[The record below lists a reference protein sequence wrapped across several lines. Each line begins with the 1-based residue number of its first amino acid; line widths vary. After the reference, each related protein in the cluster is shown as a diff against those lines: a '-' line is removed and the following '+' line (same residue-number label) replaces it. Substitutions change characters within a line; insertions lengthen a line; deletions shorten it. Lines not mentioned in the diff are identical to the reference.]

1 MKQGHN
7 VQQSILYLQ
16 LELIKNGGRNHIMYK
31 HTLCFIKR
39 NEEILMLNRKYDPV
53 KGLWNGVGGKI
64 EKGETPLENVIR
76 EIKEETNI
84 KVTHDQIQF
93 KGIIK
98 WEDSSYSGGMYVYL
112 VELLHEFIYHTPKKV
127 SEGILDW
134 KEISWILSDYN
145 YGVGEMIPKF
155 LVEVLHNEFIL
166 EHNFILSNHKLIN
179 YRNQKLVKQDR
190 LLTSLYNTIRL

>member
-1 MKQGHN
+1 M
-7 VQQSILYLQ
+7 QQSILYLQ

>member
-1 MKQGHN
+1 
-7 VQQSILYLQ
+7 
-16 LELIKNGGRNHIMYK
+16 MYK

-39 NEEILMLNRKYDPV
+39 NEEILMLNREYDPV

-64 EKGETPLENVIR
+64 EKGET
-76 EIKEETNI
+76 NI
-84 KVTHDQIQF
+84 DVEQNQIQF

-112 VELLHEFIYHTPKKV
+112 VELLNEFTYHTPKKV

-134 KEISWILSDYN
+134 KEVSWILSDYN

-155 LVEVLHNEFIL
+155 LTEVLYNELIL
-166 EHNFILSNHKLIN
+166 EHSCVLSNHKLVDYEN
-179 YRNQKLVKQDR
+179 KELAR
-190 LLTSLYNTIRL
+190 LSKPAQPNRFNT

>member
-1 MKQGHN
+1 M
-7 VQQSILYLQ
+7 
-16 LELIKNGGRNHIMYK
+16 EWCR
-31 HTLCFIKR
+31 
-39 NEEILMLNRKYDPV
+39 RKDR
-53 KGLWNGVGGKI
+53 
-64 EKGETPLENVIR
+64 KGETPLENAIR

-98 WEDSSYSGGMYVYL
+98 WEDSSYSGGMYIYL
-112 VELLHEFIYHTPKKV
+112 VELLHEFIYHTQKV

-155 LVEVLHNEFIL
+155 LVEVLYNELIL
-166 EHNFILSNHKLIN
+166 EHNFVLSNHKLIN

>member
-1 MKQGHN
+1 
-7 VQQSILYLQ
+7 
-16 LELIKNGGRNHIMYK
+16 MYK

-39 NEEILMLNRKYDPV
+39 NEEILMLNREYDTV

-64 EKGETPLENVIR
+64 EKGETPLENAIR

-84 KVTHDQIQF
+84 EVTHDQIQF

-98 WEDSSYSGGMYVYL
+98 WEYSSYSGGMYLYL
-112 VELLHEFIYHTPKKV
+112 IELLNEFTYQTPKKV

-155 LVEVLHNEFIL
+155 LVEVLHNELIL
-166 EHNFILSNHKLIN
+166 EHNFVLSNHKLID
-179 YRNQKLVKQDR
+179 YRNEELAKQDR
-190 LLTSLYNTIRL
+190 LLTSLYNTI

>member
-1 MKQGHN
+1 MN
-7 VQQSILYLQ
+7 LYITLQ
-16 LELIKNGGRNHIMYK
+16 
-31 HTLCFIKR
+31 
-39 NEEILMLNRKYDPV
+39 
-53 KGLWNGVGGKI
+53 
-64 EKGETPLENVIR
+64 
-76 EIKEETNI
+76 
-84 KVTHDQIQF
+84 
-93 KGIIK
+93 
-98 WEDSSYSGGMYVYL
+98 
-112 VELLHEFIYHTPKKV
+112 KKV

>member
-1 MKQGHN
+1 MN
-7 VQQSILYLQ
+7 LYITLQ
-16 LELIKNGGRNHIMYK
+16 
-31 HTLCFIKR
+31 
-39 NEEILMLNRKYDPV
+39 
-53 KGLWNGVGGKI
+53 
-64 EKGETPLENVIR
+64 
-76 EIKEETNI
+76 
-84 KVTHDQIQF
+84 
-93 KGIIK
+93 
-98 WEDSSYSGGMYVYL
+98 
-112 VELLHEFIYHTPKKV
+112 KV

>member
-1 MKQGHN
+1 
-7 VQQSILYLQ
+7 
-16 LELIKNGGRNHIMYK
+16 MYK

-39 NEEILMLNRKYDPV
+39 NEEILMLNREYDPV

-64 EKGETPLENVIR
+64 EKGETPLENAIR

-112 VELLHEFIYHTPKKV
+112 VELFNEFTYHTPK
-127 SEGILDW
+127 SLRRNFRLERGFLD
-134 KEISWILSDYN
+134 S
-145 YGVGEMIPKF
+145 
-155 LVEVLHNEFIL
+155 
-166 EHNFILSNHKLIN
+166 
-179 YRNQKLVKQDR
+179 
-190 LLTSLYNTIRL
+190 

>member
-1 MKQGHN
+1 M
-7 VQQSILYLQ
+7 QQSILYLQ

-64 EKGETPLENVIR
+64 EPGETPLENAIR

-93 KGIIK
+93 KGIIT

>member
-1 MKQGHN
+1 M
-7 VQQSILYLQ
+7 QQSILYLQ

-112 VELLHEFIYHTPKKV
+112 VELLHEFTYHTPKKV

-134 KEISWILSDYN
+134 KEVSWILSDYN

>member
-1 MKQGHN
+1 
-7 VQQSILYLQ
+7 
-16 LELIKNGGRNHIMYK
+16 MYK

-39 NEEILMLNRKYDPV
+39 NEEILMLNREYDPV

-64 EKGETPLENVIR
+64 EKGETPLENAIR

-84 KVTHDQIQF
+84 DVEQNQIQF

-98 WEDSSYSGGMYVYL
+98 WEDSSYSGGIYVYL
-112 VELLHEFIYHTPKKV
+112 VELLNEFTYHTPKKV

-134 KEISWILSDYN
+134 KEVSWILSDYN

-155 LVEVLHNEFIL
+155 LTEVLYNELIL
-166 EHNFILSNHKLIN
+166 EHSFVLSNHKLVEYKNKELAKQTSPIDSIH
-179 YRNQKLVKQDR
+179 KLV
-190 LLTSLYNTIRL
+190 